1 MDQPAATTESAQ
13 GLPASFEHH
22 RRRGGPIRIDVD
34 AAGISRT
41 DNAGQRYLR
50 WTEVRVVTRSGG
62 QLLNLIDA
70 SRQHAI
76 AIPRGIDEA
85 QALLNIIAERLADAH
100 ATRAGSAQDA
110 TFRQHRIVPMTILAG
125 SVAAAVVCAW
135 LRPSWFIEALLSVIS
150 TLAYLAVLPNRV
162 VVGPEHIEVATPL
175 LSKDVPVRAI
185 RHARLLLVEG
195 RGPTIAVTLSGG
207 ASVELRGF
215 GEGALS
221 LSDTLRRV
229 IDPHR
234 EAEYLAVRR
243 HVNPGRALVFTTAS
257 VALVAVLI
265 GLPIWNGR
273 ALSSSVR
280 FVSPRVVDLLLRAGA
295 PIEGRDLDGRTATYN
310 AAKFGRIDNLRLLL
324 SRGGDPARRSSNTP
338 GHTPLHVAAEYDQE
352 ESVRALLAAGVDP
365 NIRNNWD
372 QTPLLQLML
381 LLGQRAP
388 AEPRV
393 LQMLMAAGA
402 DVDVQDNR
410 GFTVLHAITDH
421 PDMVDTA
428 RMLAGRSANLNLR
441 TTGMGGQTAFDQ
453 AVIKKAWPIAHA
465 LAAAGA
471 RVDTDRPDKDT
482 WLYTAVFR
490 KDTSMA
496 RELLDCGARLDRV
509 GTSGYLPLQVAAF
522 NGDVDTIELLIAA
535 GARIDASTEY
545 PPALYLAL
553 QGKHVNAVRTLIN
566 RGASPDVPYKG
577 WSPLQR
583 AAYTGDVETT
593 RMLLEAGA
601 DVNRS
606 TPETPAALLIASGE
620 GQAAV
625 VETLLDAGADVNT
638 RAGRWTALDVASERG
653 HEAVRKILLER
664 GARPR

>member
-13 GLPASFEHH
+13 GLAASFEDHS
-22 RRRGGPIRIDVD
+22 RRGGPIRIDVD

-50 WTEVRVVTRSGG
+50 WTEVRVITRSRG

-76 AIPRGIDEA
+76 AIPRGIDDA
-85 QALLNIIAERLADAH
+85 QALLNTIAERLTDAH

-162 VVGPEHIEVATPL
+162 VVGPEHVEVATPL
-175 LSKDVPVRAI
+175 LSKDVPIRAI
-185 RHARLLLVEG
+185 RHARLLLVER
-195 RGPTIAVTLSGG
+195 RGPIIAVTLSGG

-215 GEGALS
+215 GEGALP
-221 LSDTLRRV
+221 LYDTLRGV
-229 IDPHR
+229 IKPHL
-234 EAEYLAVRR
+234 EPDYVAVRR
-243 HVNPGRALVFTTAS
+243 HVNPGRALVFTAAS
-257 VALVAVLI
+257 MALVALLI

-280 FVSPRVVDLLLRAGA
+280 FVSPRVVGLLLRAGA
-295 PIEGRDLDGRTATYN
+295 PVEGRDLDGRTATYN

-324 SRGGDPARRSSNTP
+324 SRGGDPARRSVNTP

-372 QTPLLQLML
+372 QTPLLQMML
-381 LLGQRAP
+381 TGQRTP

-402 DVDVQDNR
+402 DVDVQDNH
-410 GFTVLHAITDH
+410 GFTALHAITDH
-421 PDMVDTA
+421 PEMVDTA
-428 RMLAGRSANLNLR
+428 RLLASRSANLNLR
-441 TTGMGGQTAFDQ
+441 TTEGEQTAFDQ

-471 RVDTDRPDKDT
+471 RVDTDRPDRDT
-482 WLYTAVFR
+482 WLYAAVFR

-509 GTSGYLPLQVAAF
+509 GTNGYLPLQVAAL
-522 NGDVDTIELLIAA
+522 NGDVNMIELLIAG
-535 GARIDASTEY
+535 GARVDASTEY
-545 PPALYLAL
+545 PAALHLAL
-553 QGKHVNAVRTLIN
+553 QR
-566 RGASPDVPYKG
+566 
-577 WSPLQR
+577 
-583 AAYTGDVETT
+583 
-593 RMLLEAGA
+593 
-601 DVNRS
+601 
-606 TPETPAALLIASGE
+606 
-620 GQAAV
+620 
-625 VETLLDAGADVNT
+625 
-638 RAGRWTALDVASERG
+638 
-653 HEAVRKILLER
+653 
-664 GARPR
+664 